1 MTAPHKIA
9 LSFEDGVTRFID
21 CAENETIADAAYQAK
36 INIPFDCRDGA
47 CGTCKAFCDAG
58 DFDEGDYVEEALTQA
73 EAAEGYILACQTRPL
88 TDMVVHIAST
98 SEMAKTAAQQF
109 GGEIVELER
118 LGQSIYR
125 LGVKFDNPADLNFLA
140 GQYVNIT
147 VPGSDEHRSY
157 SFSSPVGS
165 EVATFLIKHTPNG
178 LMSTYLDKKAAV
190 GDRLEAVGPV
200 GSFFLREPL
209 DPILLLA
216 GGTGLAPIMAILEK
230 LAQDELL
237 DVPVRLIY
245 GATFADELVELDRLD
260 GFKQSLP
267 DFDYLTVLADPDA
280 EHPRKGYVTDHMD
293 PVEHLHNGEADVYLC
308 GPPPMVEAV
317 RNFLDELDTAP
328 RNFYFEK
335 FNPTVPAA
343 PQPTQEA

>member
-1 MTAPHKIA
+1 
-9 LSFEDGVTRFID
+9 
-21 CAENETIADAAYQAK
+21 
-36 INIPFDCRDGA
+36 
-47 CGTCKAFCDAG
+47 
-58 DFDEGDYVEEALTQA
+58 
-73 EAAEGYILACQTRPL
+73 
-88 TDMVVHIAST
+88 
-98 SEMAKTAAQQF
+98 
-109 GGEIVELER
+109 
-118 LGQSIYR
+118 
-125 LGVKFDNPADLNFLA
+125 
-140 GQYVNIT
+140 
-147 VPGSDEHRSY
+147 
-157 SFSSPVGS
+157 
-165 EVATFLIKHTPNG
+165 
-178 LMSTYLDKKAAV
+178 
-190 GDRLEAVGPV
+190 
-200 GSFFLREPL
+200 
-209 DPILLLA
+209 
-216 GGTGLAPIMAILEK
+216 MAILEK